1 LDNRK
6 LSEIRLV
13 PLNISPNIQLYFFF
27 QTAQQRLRAMLA
39 QQTGNTTT
47 APAYKAQNGT
57 SSQGCAPAAMMVGQA
72 AALQPSAAAAI
83 AVVKSDIE

>member
-1 LDNRK
+1 M
-6 LSEIRLV
+6 I
-13 PLNISPNIQLYFFF
+13 FFF

-57 SSQGCAPAAMMVGQA
+57 SSQGCAPAAMLVGQA

>member
-1 LDNRK
+1 
-6 LSEIRLV
+6 
-13 PLNISPNIQLYFFF
+13 
-27 QTAQQRLRAMLA
+27 MLA

-57 SSQGCAPAAMMVGQA
+57 SSQGCAPAAMLVGQA
-72 AALQPSAAAAI
+72 AALQPSAGAAI